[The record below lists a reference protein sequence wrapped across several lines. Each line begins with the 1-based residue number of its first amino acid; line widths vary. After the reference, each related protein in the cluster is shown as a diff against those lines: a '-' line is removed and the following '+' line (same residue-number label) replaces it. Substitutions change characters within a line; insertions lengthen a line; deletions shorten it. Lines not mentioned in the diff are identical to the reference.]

1 MSGLPLSKVG
11 AIGPNVMPDLMCCH
25 WAPPRSGAH
34 EAYRQGAYAALVAE
48 PRSDRLQ
55 LRVSPRQRM
64 VIQRA
69 AEASHEPV
77 TDYVVRHAVSA
88 AKNDLADRRYFELD
102 DAAWGELQT
111 LLDRPAVR
119 EPALEDLFAQPELW
133 VD

>member
-1 MSGLPLSKVG
+1 
-11 AIGPNVMPDLMCCH
+11 
-25 WAPPRSGAH
+25 
-34 EAYRQGAYAALVAE
+34 
-48 PRSDRLQ
+48 
-55 LRVSPRQRM
+55 M